1 MRASILH
8 VASLFLQELPL
19 LISDKISMDTLR
31 TSADAVKQ
39 ELVKEVGSR
48 GQQFI
53 SDIGDWTDMGVTR
66 VSLFISYYNLA
77 TCVQND
83 AGQLKALQART
94 SIVQERLKDEQKEEA
109 AIVTAALLVHER
121 QQKQVRVR
129 TH

>member
-53 SDIGDWTDMGVTR
+53 SDIDDWTDMGVTR

-77 TCVQND
+77 TRVQND